1 MKLEFD
7 LRDDEAHE
15 HVVPRAPRAVS
26 TLRAV
31 RMLSGDGELAFSS
44 LRGDDDPVSEN
55 AIGFMYNRIGHKG
68 AHAARA
74 TRAARR

>member
-1 MKLEFD
+1 MPRMKLEFD

-15 HVVPRAPRAVS
+15 H
-26 TLRAV
+26 V

-55 AIGFMYNRIGHKG
+55 AIGFMYNRVGHKEVQ
-68 AHAARA
+68 AARA
-74 TRAARR
+74 TRAAG